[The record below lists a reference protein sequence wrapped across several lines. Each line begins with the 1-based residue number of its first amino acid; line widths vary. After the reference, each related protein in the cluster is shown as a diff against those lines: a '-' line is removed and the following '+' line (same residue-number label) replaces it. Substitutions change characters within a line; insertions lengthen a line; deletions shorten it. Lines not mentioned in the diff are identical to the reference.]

1 MKTLTIQQIESYI
14 LASKNL
20 KGSPRRMFM
29 AGIVKDLGKG
39 GRSYAHRTFGWNEN
53 TIDKGLRELESG
65 SIPDNYSACGRMKV
79 EKHFPNLL
87 FDIKEIAD
95 RHSQTDP
102 TFNTSQLF
110 TRCSVSAIRKY
121 LIEEYGYTNE
131 ALPHNE
137 TIRRKLNELGF
148 RLRSVKK
155 SEPKKTA
162 RDR

>member
-1 MKTLTIQQIESYI
+1 MKTLTTQQIESYI

-39 GRSYAHRTFGWNEN
+39 GRAYAHRTFGWNEM
-53 TIDKGLRELESG
+53 TIDKGLRELETG
-65 SIPDNYSACGRMKV
+65 SIPDDHSNCGRKKV
-79 EKHFPNLL
+79 EKHLPNLL
-87 FDIKEIAD
+87 DDIKAIAD

-102 TFNTSQLF
+102 TFKTTRLF
-110 TRCSVSAIRKY
+110 TRCSVSAIRKH

-131 ALPHNE
+131 ELPHNE
-137 TIRRKLNELGF
+137 TIRCKVNELGF

-155 SEPKKTA
+155 SEPKKNT